1 MIVSTLGTLRSS
13 AKQSAGALC
22 FTGQVSLASPPSGAS
37 ELFQLLRDGIPHTRA
52 ELARLAGLA
61 RSTVGLRVDE
71 LLSVGL
77 VTTVGDAVSS
87 GGRPAYRFAIDPTA
101 RLLLA
106 VDCGARHQSV
116 ALCDLTAGILVHD
129 RQRLS
134 IGDGP
139 EAVLGHVVETTALL
153 LETIGRPASDLVA
166 VGIGLPGPVE
176 HATGRPL
183 HPPIM
188 AGWDG
193 VDVPGWFAEHL
204 GVAAVVDNDVNIM
217 ALGERT
223 VALPGVDDLLFVKVA
238 TGIGAGII
246 SGGSLQRGARGTA
259 GDLGHVRVDRGRGV
273 RCECGKDGCLEA
285 IASGAALAR
294 ALGVATAEDVAALA
308 HAGDPRALDA
318 IRQAGRDL
326 GEVLLACLSLIDPA
340 IVVVGST
347 LALPALLAGIDDV
360 LSDAASPNDG
370 RTIPVVRSV
379 AGEQAGVIGAASLAR
394 ERALSPTG
402 VDAIL
407 ARHADGRHP
416 SAAQ

>member
-1 MIVSTLGTLRSS
+1 M
-13 AKQSAGALC
+13 AKQSHFALC
-22 FTGQVSLASPPSGAS
+22 FTGRMSLATPPSGAS
-37 ELFQLLRDGIPHTRA
+37 ELFQLLRDGAPRTRA
-52 ELARLAGLA
+52 DLAGLAGLA

-71 LLSVGL
+71 LLAAGL

-87 GGRPAYRFAIDPTA
+87 GGRPAYRFAIDPAA

-116 ALCDLTAGILVHD
+116 ALCDLAAGILVHD
-129 RQRLS
+129 RRRLS

-139 EAVLGHVVETTALL
+139 EAVLGHVIATTESLL
-153 LETIGRPASDLVA
+153 TTIGRPASDIVA

-204 GVAAVVDNDVNIM
+204 GVTAVVDNDVNIM

-223 VALPGVDDLLFVKVA
+223 IALPGVDDLLFVKVA

-246 SGGSLQRGARGTA
+246 SGGALQRGARGTA
-259 GDLGHVRVDRGRGV
+259 GDLGHVRVERGRGV

-294 ALGVATAEDVAALA
+294 TLDVSTADDVAALA
-308 HAGDPRALDA
+308 QAGDARALDA

-340 IVVVGST
+340 IIVVGST
-347 LALPALLAGIDDV
+347 LAVPALLDGIDDV
-360 LSDAASPNDG
+360 LADPVLPRDARAV
-370 RTIPVVRSV
+370 PVVRSV
-379 AGEQAGVIGAASLAR
+379 AGDQAGVIGAASLAR
-394 ERALSPTG
+394 ERALSPAG

-407 ARHADGRHP
+407 ARQTPGRRP